1 MDTNAIEEQFDNFV
15 KDIQRY
21 DEILSKVAKNIDDV
35 NSEDYFITDFYPQF
49 ISECVYEDDEE
60 KKVIVNT
67 DPELAKV
74 IANLER
80 TNRVLKEEI
89 RGWIFEFAKKTKLSE
104 TLITENELLRKYIS
118 QKNKEIVK
126 LIESI
131 NSTENEDLT

>member
-1 MDTNAIEEQFDNFV
+1 M
-15 KDIQRY
+15 
-21 DEILSKVAKNIDDV
+21 
-35 NSEDYFITDFYPQF
+35 
-49 ISECVYEDDEE
+49 
-60 KKVIVNT
+60 
-67 DPELAKV
+67 
-74 IANLER
+74 ANLER

-131 NSTENEDLT
+131 NSTENQELTELN